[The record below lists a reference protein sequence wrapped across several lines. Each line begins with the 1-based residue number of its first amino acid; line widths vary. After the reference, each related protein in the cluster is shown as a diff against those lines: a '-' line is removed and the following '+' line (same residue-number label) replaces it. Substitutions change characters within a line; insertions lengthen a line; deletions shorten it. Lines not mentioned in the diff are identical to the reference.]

1 MERFRKG
8 VYQRGPD
15 HDGFTGASGG
25 TWQGD
30 HGMNCSPPSYTSEGL
45 RTLQWDPDDSMAQRV
60 ATSFFGCTD
69 HMMTSMGDVDFY
81 SVTYFL
87 PDRTFTD
94 VSRVCFDVNLTNM
107 GNRTWF
113 KVGIVPTG
121 EPELFSDVQPA
132 SNLPEYGPNTVTM
145 EWNSPGATQQT
156 IIDGHV
162 IGERYTAG
170 TDKATRYNHCMTD
183 NGNGTITATQDRG
196 TGRLT
201 ATVNGSFPNGPAT
214 VVFQQHS
221 YTPNKSE
228 YAFQRPAYTFHW
240 DNIIVS

>member
-1 MERFRKG
+1 M
-8 VYQRGPD
+8 VLIPNQ
-15 HDGFTGASGG
+15 
-25 TWQGD
+25 
-30 HGMNCSPPSYTSEGL
+30 
-45 RTLQWDPDDSMAQRV
+45 
-60 ATSFFGCTD
+60 
-69 HMMTSMGDVDFY
+69 
-81 SVTYFL
+81 
-87 PDRTFTD
+87 TFTN
-94 VSRVCFDVNLTNM
+94 VNKVCWDVNLTNM

-132 SNLPEYGPNTVTM
+132 VQPAVVTVQGTVTM
-145 EWNSPGATQQT
+145 EWNSPGATQQAT
-156 IIDGHV
+156 IDGHV

-201 ATVNGSFPNGPAT
+201 ATVNGSFPNGTAT

-228 YAFQRPAYTFHW
+228 YAFDRPAYTFHW